1 MKSFSDITEAKGI
14 VEEEMNRTMI
24 EYAEALLKEL
34 SNGKK
39 D

>member
-1 MKSFSDITEAKGI
+1 MKSFSDITEAKEI

-24 EYAEALLKEL
+24 EYADALLKEL
-34 SNGKK
+34 NDGKK